1 MSGLLVAK
9 LHPRERSK
17 TETKPTNWDPGILGS
32 WDPEI
37 LDPRN
42 VFNGVDGF
50 VGFGAFGGFDGRDQS
65 EGSGA
70 DWTGM
75 AAGNGGWSPLLQIFV
90 QPQLRLYNY
99 LHQPI

>member
-1 MSGLLVAK
+1 M
-9 LHPRERSK
+9 
-17 TETKPTNWDPGILGS
+17 
-32 WDPEI
+32 
-37 LDPRN
+37 
-42 VFNGVDGF
+42 FNGVDGF

-65 EGSGA
+65 EGSGG
-70 DWTGM
+70 DWTGV